1 MKIEKFED
9 IISWQKGTE
18 LSVIIY
24 DIFRSN
30 RDYGFRDQIQ
40 RAAVSISN
48 NIAEGFERQ
57 SNKELSKF
65 LYIAKGS
72 AGEVRSMLSIALKLN
87 YINQN
92 QFNDLQNRC
101 IEISRLISAFIK
113 TIC

>member
-9 IISWQKGTE
+9 IISWKKGIE
-18 LSVIIY
+18 LATNVYS
-24 DIFRSN
+24 IFKDN
-30 RDYGFRDQIQ
+30 KDYGFRDQIQ
-40 RAAVSISN
+40 RAVVSISN

-92 QFNDLQNRC
+92 QFNDLQSRC
-101 IEISRLISAFIK
+101 IEISRLLSGFIR
-113 TIC
+113 TL